1 MHLVR
6 HRTALN
12 RIHATLLAFGNPGPV
27 ADLFG
32 LGGREM
38 RPGDAAAVGTA
49 AQWASDTAAAL
60 HLLDEL
66 DADITRWERALRR
79 LGADHRYV
87 PYVPLL
93 VTASAERPHG

>member
-87 PYVPLL
+87 PLL